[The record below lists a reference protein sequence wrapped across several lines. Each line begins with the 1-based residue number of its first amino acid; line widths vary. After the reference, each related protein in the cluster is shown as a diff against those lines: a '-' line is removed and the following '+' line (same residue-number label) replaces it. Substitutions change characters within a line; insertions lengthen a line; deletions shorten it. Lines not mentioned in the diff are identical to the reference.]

1 MNCSENHRPSAM
13 ENYPKCRKKGQ
24 IFVVIF
30 QTVRYNI

>member
-30 QTVRYNI
+30 QAVRYNI